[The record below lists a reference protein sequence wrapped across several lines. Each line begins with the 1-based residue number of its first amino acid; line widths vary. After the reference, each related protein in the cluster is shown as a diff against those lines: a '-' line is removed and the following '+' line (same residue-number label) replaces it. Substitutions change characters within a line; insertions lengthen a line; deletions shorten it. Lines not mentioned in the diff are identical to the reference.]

1 MFCFLLLASIPVFF
15 YILLGLFI
23 VLFCL
28 QIFRLILFE
37 KQKKRFKKRMNKALS
52 FQIDVDEERSK
63 LYCKNI
69 SLDIVDENNSLFSF
83 PNEENAEFIVHGLA
97 PESILPTKAIRVEI
111 DFIKRD
117 TSLDGPFEIH
127 FIPSESFVDIW
138 TLKEITSEKQGIFEH
153 PIMGEITIKKIP
165 NALNVGDKTKIMQS
179 STICN
184 NIYLIQYKIVD

>member
-1 MFCFLLLASIPVFF
+1 MFCFLLLNSFLIFK
-15 YILLGLFI
+15 ILVALFI
-23 VLFCL
+23 ILFSL
-28 QIFRLILFE
+28 QIFGLVLFE
-37 KQKKRFKKRMNKALS
+37 KQKKRFKKRINKALS

-83 PNEENAEFIVHGLA
+83 PNEENAKFIVHGLV
-97 PESILPTKAIRVEI
+97 PGSILPTKAIRVEI

-165 NALNVGDKTKIMQS
+165 HTLKVGDQAKIIQS

>member
-1 MFCFLLLASIPVFF
+1 MFCFLLLNSFLVFK
-15 YILLGLFI
+15 ILVALFI
-23 VLFCL
+23 ILFSL
-28 QIFRLILFE
+28 QIFGLVLFE
-37 KQKKRFKKRMNKALS
+37 KQKKRFKQRINKALS
-52 FQIDVDEERSK
+52 FQLDVSKEKIK

-69 SLDIVDENNSLFSF
+69 SLDIVDENNSPFSF
-83 PNEENAEFIVHGLA
+83 PNEENAEFIVQGLA
-97 PESILPTKAIRVEI
+97 PGSILPTKAIRVEI

-127 FIPSESFVDIW
+127 FAPSDSFTDTWV
-138 TLKEITSEKQGIFEH
+138 LKEITSENEGIFEH

-165 NALNVGDKTKIMQS
+165 HTLKVGDQAKIIQS

>member
-1 MFCFLLLASIPVFF
+1 MFCFLLLNSFLVFK
-15 YILLGLFI
+15 ILVALFI
-23 VLFCL
+23 ILFSL
-28 QIFRLILFE
+28 QIFGLVLFE
-37 KQKKRFKKRMNKALS
+37 KQKKRFKQRINKALS
-52 FQIDVDEERSK
+52 FQLDVSKEKIK

-69 SLDIVDENNSLFSF
+69 SLDIVDENNSPFSF

-97 PESILPTKAIRVEI
+97 PGSILPTKAIRVEI

-165 NALNVGDKTKIMQS
+165 HTLKVGDQAKIIQS